1 MHGMAS
7 DRHVMVRHGR
17 IAAHRARRGA
27 ARRHPSEFRRKD
39 YGTAGEQ
46 NPTPPDRE
54 TGCRFGKSALFLIR
68 FHGAHPELGGSDF
81 QLLQENSLC
90 CKIQVD
96 SFMPICIYC
105 ATTTGQ
111 DNHIQDTARYSV
123 RRPLGKTFF
132 FYNSCCRWRSVF
144 LFI

>member
-1 MHGMAS
+1 MSMHGMAS

-39 YGTAGEQ
+39 YGTAGEE

-54 TGCRFGKSALFLIR
+54 TGCRFGNKERNFFDQISCH
-68 FHGAHPELGGSDF
+68 HGAHPELGGSDF
-81 QLLQENSLC
+81 LLLQGNSLC
-90 CKIQVD
+90 CEIQGGGH
-96 SFMPICIYC
+96 FIQICIYC
-105 ATTTGQ
+105 GTRTGQ
-111 DNHIQDTARYSV
+111 GNHIQYTVRYPV

-132 FYNSCCRWRSVF
+132 FYNS
-144 LFI
+144 